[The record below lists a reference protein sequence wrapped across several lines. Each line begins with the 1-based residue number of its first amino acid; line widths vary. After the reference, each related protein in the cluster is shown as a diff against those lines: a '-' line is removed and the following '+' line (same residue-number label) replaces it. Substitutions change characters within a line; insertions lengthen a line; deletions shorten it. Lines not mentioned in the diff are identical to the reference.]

1 MTAAKPL
8 EPYEDELLIGGQ
20 PYKVPGVVRIIN
32 FKHPNV
38 AQRLSFYDAQGVG
51 AEIGSRYVHPRKSK
65 GHDVTTLDELK
76 EVVHMV
82 VLHTDQCYESAQ
94 CFAVLKARQLSTHL
108 MIDYDG
114 TVYQATDIMDQAI
127 HAVGVNKQSVGIDLN
142 NVLPNLARDPVKR
155 SYADILGP
163 KYAHQVADPQYKR
176 QLSEATIIQG
186 GRVQSYG
193 YTDAQYR
200 SLAAIIEV
208 LSTLLP
214 RIKKQH
220 PMDAAGRVIPQV
232 VEGGTAFE
240 GIIAHWHTE
249 VNRWDPGPGFDW
261 DRLYHALRGEENVYP
276 IKLSPTQDEKALYA
290 EPAMAEVSRQF
301 YRNVEQG
308 RGGWYPIG
316 INQQWHGGV
325 HLHVPLGTP
334 VRAMLSGTVV
344 AAHFGPPVELGSNN
358 FVVLRH
364 EVPMPRANDT
374 EEKPTKLVVY
384 SLSMHLAEV
393 DLRGKDPA
401 RTPEWLRTAIQASS
415 GEADVDAERMRVKP
429 GDAEDSAPEEEE
441 DKSGLGNRETQTQ
454 PYLRMGKGGI
464 GALRRGEVAIF
475 EREGASSIRV
485 PTGAVLGWSGGFGGD
500 YEPEPLVHVE
510 LFADGSWRKAI
521 DLGVH
526 ARYWVELQ
534 EDVTSSLNVSAED
547 LLTLMGAR
555 EQKLGE
561 GGLLLPRKRLRPLDV
576 EMFWQSDSTE
586 VEKAFLRRSI
596 TRHVSEWS
604 DEVDWVRAL
613 SEAQEWRERTIDIDA
628 LLRGKGEQY
637 RDGIFSREIRKI
649 LPFVWLTKEVAEGI
663 GLDVKEWNGVLY
675 HFHPVWFL
683 QWLKFHTS
691 TRVRVISKGKSRK
704 ELQKMLQQERAKAL
718 AARARQEAG
727 EALGEDEM
735 GLLEG
740 HGGFAAEDMV
750 TEDVNP
756 REVLDDLRSLRGQG
770 QWRDVW
776 EE

>member
-1 MTAAKPL
+1 MTIAKPL

-20 PYKVPGVVRIIN
+20 PYKVPGVVRIVN
-32 FKHPNV
+32 YKHPN
-38 AQRLSFYDAQGVG
+38 AALRMSFYDAQGAG
-51 AEIGSRYVHPRKSK
+51 ATIGSSFVHPRRNK
-65 GHDVTTLDELK
+65 GHDVTTLEELK
-76 EVVHMV
+76 EVVHMI
-82 VLHTDQCYESAQ
+82 VLHTDCCYNSAQ
-94 CFAVLKARQLSTHL
+94 CFMVLKARNLSTHL
-108 MIDYDG
+108 MIDWDG
-114 TVYQATDIMDQAI
+114 TVYQATDILDQAI

-142 NVLPNLARDPVKR
+142 NVLPNMARDPVKR
-155 SYADILGP
+155 SYADILGGRYP
-163 KYAHQVADPQYKR
+163 EQVADPAYKR
-176 QLSEATIIQG
+176 QLSEPTIIQG
-186 GRVQSYG
+186 GRVQAYG

-200 SLAAIIEV
+200 SLSAIVEV
-208 LSTLLP
+208 LSTVLP

-220 PMDAAGRVIPQV
+220 PMDASGRVIPQV
-232 VEGGTAFE
+232 VEGGVGFE

-276 IKLSPTQDEKALYA
+276 IKITPEQDEKALYA
-290 EPAMAEVSRQF
+290 EPAMEEVSRQF
-301 YRNVEQG
+301 YRNIEQG

-325 HLHVPLGTP
+325 HVHVPKGTP

-344 AAHFGPPVELGSNN
+344 AAHFGPPVELGSNS

-364 EVPMPRANDT
+364 EIPMPRANDT
-374 EEKPTKLVVY
+374 EEDPTKLVLY
-384 SLSMHLAEV
+384 SLYMHLGAV
-393 DLRGKDPA
+393 DLDGADPS
-401 RTPEWLRTAIQASS
+401 RTPEWLRAAVQA
-415 GEADVDAERMRVKP
+415 GAAEAEEDAERLKVKDGEEPPP
-429 GDAEDSAPEEEE
+429 GGEDE
-441 DKSGLGNRETQTQ
+441 DESGLGLGRRSEA

-464 GALRRGEVAIF
+464 GALRRGEVALF
-475 EREGASSIRV
+475 DKEGSSTLRV
-485 PTGAVLGWSGGFGGD
+485 PTGAVLGWSGAFGGD
-500 YEPEPLVHVE
+500 YEPEPLIHVE
-510 LFADGSWRKAI
+510 LFADASWRKAI

-526 ARYWVELQ
+526 ARHWVELQ
-534 EDVTSSLNVSAED
+534 EDVTASLHVSSED
-547 LLTLMGAR
+547 ILSLMGAR
-555 EQKLGE
+555 EPQLGE

-586 VEKAFLRRSI
+586 VEKHFLRRAI

-604 DEVDWVRAL
+604 DEVDWVRSL

-628 LLRGKGEQY
+628 LLRGAGERY

-663 GLDVKEWNGVLY
+663 GLDVKDWNGVLY
-675 HFHPVWFL
+675 HFHPIWFL

-704 ELQKMLQQERAKAL
+704 ELQKLLEQERAKAQ
-718 AARARQEAG
+718 AARARLEAG
-727 EALGEDEM
+727 EVLAEGEAE
-735 GLLEG
+735 LLEG
-740 HGGFAAEDMV
+740 HGAFVAEDMV

-776 EE
+776 ED

>member
-1 MTAAKPL
+1 MTPPVIDPT
-8 EPYEDELLIGGQ
+8 ERFLLIGGQ
-20 PYKVPGVVRIIN
+20 PYEVPGGIRIVN
-32 FKHPNV
+32 YKHPNASV
-38 AQRLSFYDAQGVG
+38 RMSFYDAQGPDG
-51 AEIGSRYVHPRKSK
+51 AFGSSFVHPRRNK
-65 GHDVTTLDELK
+65 GHDVKTLDELK
-76 EVVHMV
+76 EVVHMIV
-82 VLHTDQCYESAQ
+82 VHTDCCYNSAQ
-94 CFAVLKARQLSTHL
+94 CFMVLKARQLSTHL
-108 MIDYDG
+108 MIDWDG

-127 HAVGVNKQSVGIDLN
+127 HAVGVNKQSVGIDMN
-142 NVLPNLARDPVKR
+142 NVLPNMARDPVKR
-155 SYADILGP
+155 SYAQILGG
-163 KYAHQVADPQYKR
+163 KYAEQLADPAYKR
-176 QLSEATIIQG
+176 QLSEPTIIQG

-200 SLAAIIEV
+200 ALAGVVEV
-208 LSTLLP
+208 LSTVLP

-220 PMDAAGRVIPQV
+220 PMDASGRVIPQV

-276 IKLSPTQDEKALYA
+276 IKLNEAQDEKALFN
-290 EPAMAEVSRQF
+290 ESAMAEVSDQF
-301 YRNVEQG
+301 YRNNEQG
-308 RGGWYPIG
+308 RGGYYPLG
-316 INQQWHGGV
+316 INQQWHGGI
-325 HLHVPLGTP
+325 HLHVPKGTP

-374 EEKPTKLVVY
+374 EENPTKLVVY
-384 SLSMHLAEV
+384 SLMMHLDAV
-393 DLRGKDPA
+393 DLEGKDPS
-401 RTPEWLRTAIQASS
+401 RTPEWLRAVVQA
-415 GEADVDAERMRVKP
+415 GAAEEDVEKERLKAQR
-429 GDAEDSAPEEEE
+429 EEE
-441 DKSGLGNRETQTQ
+441 DEDRTGLGGARKADA

-475 EREGASSIRV
+475 DWKGAGAIRV
-485 PTGAVLGWSGGFGGD
+485 GTGAVVGWSGEFGDG
-500 YEPEPLVHVE
+500 YETEPMLHVE
-510 LFADGSWRKAI
+510 LFADGSWRRAI

-526 ARYWVELQ
+526 ARHWVEMQ
-534 EDVTSSLNVSAED
+534 EDVTASLHANAAD
-547 LLTLMGAR
+547 LLALVGAR
-555 EQKLGE
+555 RPKLGD
-561 GGLLLPRKRLRPLDV
+561 GGMLLPRKQLRPLDV
-576 EMFWQSDSTE
+576 ETFYQSDSTE
-586 VEKAFLRRSI
+586 VEKTYLRRAI

-613 SEAQEWRERTIDIDA
+613 SDAQDWRDRTIDIDA
-628 LLRGKGEQY
+628 LLRGAGERY

-663 GLDVKEWNGVLY
+663 GLDVAEWNGVLY
-675 HFHPVWFL
+675 HFHPIWFL

-704 ELQKMLQQERAKAL
+704 ELQKMLAEEKAKADKARAKQA
-718 AARARQEAG
+718 AG
-727 EALGEDEM
+727 EALGENEAE
-735 GLLEG
+735 LLEG
-740 HGGFAAEDMV
+740 HGAFVAEDMV
-750 TEDVNP
+750 TEDTNP